1 MLQKKPTDSNVAESK
16 GTPSTEPFDFLK
28 ISEEILAF
36 GNILK
41 SNIDFTGDAFRIF
54 TESLNIMETQ
64 ASKLA
69 SAFGGMRGFTA
80 SIKEN
85 MAGAAASV
93 IELGGSLQD
102 VANIQEGVVKALQT
116 QTILNKEAYADLYAV
131 GNLVG
136 DGSKVTAESSKKM
149 VEGFMNAGYG
159 LYDVSNQ
166 VLGIINKSRELGVTT
181 AAVYGQISANIGKLA
196 LYNFEN
202 GVQGMAQ
209 MAAKAASLRIDM
221 KSTLDFAEKLFDP
234 ENAIETAAAMQRLGV
249 NVASLLDPYKLMDMA
264 RNDPAKL
271 QEEILKATQALT
283 YFDEKNQK
291 MAILPG
297 AQQTLR
303 ELGKALGILPEE
315 LAKMAL
321 NAGDLERKLREI
333 KFSPDF
339 AGDEQAR
346 TMIANMAQLKDGKY
360 VVTFDEM
367 NKETG
372 QIESVTKEVS
382 QLTKDNKEALVK
394 MNEPAKSAIELQK
407 EANNSLVNINNSIK
421 ALKGVVPRR
430 LAASSGIT
438 KAQKRA
444 EDIASPVLSGLG
456 AAMGVNR
463 DKKGRLSTDV
473 ADKKINNLAN
483 KLADEF
489 EDALTGKKDIKDVFS
504 NITKYVEEGYYNSN
518 IKGNYLRGSNQQ
530 RDKQEAAGR
539 ARGIELNENKI
550 FKNAGFD
557 ENKLNKLKEIISN
570 NVSPASTSITPSR
583 YDRDKAINSGYRTN
597 SQTSNNNQGNIAK
610 ESKSTDINFNL
621 NFNVN
626 PKDYKNS
633 FMDILNQS
641 DFGKHVAKHITN
653 NFKEN
658 SALRGYTPSTK
669 INVTV

>member
-1 MLQKKPTDSNVAESK
+1 MLQKKPTDNSSSETK
-16 GTPSTEPFDFLK
+16 GTPSTEPFDIKKLSQDILSAGDI
-28 ISEEILAF
+28 IS
-36 GNILK
+36 
-41 SNIDFTGDAFRIF
+41 SNIDITGAAFEIF
-54 TESLNIMETQ
+54 VNSLNTMETQ

-69 SAFGGMRGFTA
+69 LAFGGMRGLTA

-85 MAGAAASV
+85 MAGAASSV
-93 IELGGSLQD
+93 IELGGSLED
-102 VANIQEGVVKALQT
+102 VASIQEGVVKALQT

-136 DGSKVTAESSKKM
+136 DGTKVSAESSKKM

-221 KSTLDFAEKLFDP
+221 ASTLGVAEQLFSP
-234 ENAIETAAAMQRLGV
+234 EKAIEMAASMQRLGV

-291 MAILPG
+291 MSILPG
-297 AQQTLR
+297 AQQTIR
-303 ELGKALGILPEE
+303 ELATAMNIPVDQ

-321 NAGDLERKLREI
+321 NAGDLDRKLREI

-339 AGDEQAR
+339 AGDEQSR
-346 TMIANMAQLKDGKY
+346 NMIANMAQLKDGKY

-382 QLTKDNKEALVK
+382 QLTKDNKEALIK
-394 MNEPAKSAIELQK
+394 MNEPAKSAIDLQK

-444 EDIASPVLSGLG
+444 EDIMNPLLSGAG

-463 DKKGRLSTDV
+463 NKKGSLSTEV
-473 ADKKINNLAN
+473 ADKKINAAAN
-483 KLADEF
+483 KFADELG
-489 EDALTGKKDIKDVFS
+489 EVLSGKKSLLDAVSTLGNDAKKAFNNANYKKAFVDAYRKERNEQI
-504 NITKYVEEGYYNSN
+504 N
-518 IKGNYLRGSNQQ
+518 KGRTG
-530 RDKQEAAGR
+530 
-539 ARGIELNENKI
+539 GIEMNEGKVLEFLEKI
-550 FKNAGFD
+550 GFD
-557 ENKLNKLKEIISN
+557 KNDFKGVTPN
-570 NVSPASTSITPSR
+570 NVSYPAVSTTLNPSQ
-583 YDRDKAINSGYRTN
+583 YDRDKAINSGYQTN
-597 SQTSNNNQGNIAK
+597 NQSYSNNNQGTAN
-610 ESKSTDINFNL
+610 EFKSTIDIHLKVDPTDLKSTVMNYLKTEELGKIVTKYVSHYL
-621 NFNVN
+621 N
-626 PKDYKNS
+626 
-633 FMDILNQS
+633 
-641 DFGKHVAKHITN
+641 
-653 NFKEN
+653 EN
-658 SALRGYTPSTK
+658 SALKGNTPRAK
-669 INVTV
+669 INVK

>member
-1 MLQKKPTDSNVAESK
+1 MLEKKPTDANLAESK
-16 GTPSTEPFDFLK
+16 GAPVIDPFSIVDTLDGIKK
-28 ISEEILAF
+28 IGEIAS
-36 GNILK
+36 
-41 SNIDFTGDAFRIF
+41 SNIDFTDKALGIF
-54 TESLNIMETQ
+54 IESINIMET
-64 ASKLA
+64 AATKLA
-69 SAFGGMRGFTA
+69 LGFGGMRGLTA
-80 SIKEN
+80 SIKQN
-85 MAGAAASV
+85 MEGAAASV
-93 IELGGSLQD
+93 IELGGSLAD
-102 VANIQEGVVKALQT
+102 VAAIQEGVVKALQT

-136 DGSKVTAESSKKM
+136 DGSKVTAESTKKM

-181 AAVYGQISANIGKLA
+181 NAVYSQISANIGKLA
-196 LYNFEN
+196 LFNFEN

-271 QEEILKATQALT
+271 QEEILKAAQALT

-303 ELGKALGILPEE
+303 ELGKALGMSSEE

-321 NAGDLERKLREI
+321 NAGDLDRKLREI

-346 TMIANMAQLKDGKY
+346 NMIANMAQLKDGKY

-382 QLTKDNKEALVK
+382 ELTKDNKEALLK

-430 LAASSGIT
+430 LAANPALDKGMK
-438 KAQKRA
+438 KAA
-444 EDIASPVLSGLG
+444 DFLSPLVEG
-456 AAMGVNR
+456 AGGAMGFKR
-463 DKKGRLSTDV
+463 DKSGRLNTD
-473 ADKKINNLAN
+473 D
-483 KLADEF
+483 
-489 EDALTGKKDIKDVFS
+489 TGKKIDAGAKNIGEMFSDLISGKRDMYQVAADLNNDLKGVFNKEDILKGFNDAYNRKRNEIINKKGDPGPKLNEINQLKKVKEFFGDLISS
-504 NITKYVEEGYYNSN
+504 NGISGNAISNPINNRSSASGVVNNYNATPQTTRNSN
-518 IKGNYLRGSNQQ
+518 
-530 RDKQEAAGR
+530 
-539 ARGIELNENKI
+539 
-550 FKNAGFD
+550 
-557 ENKLNKLKEIISN
+557 
-570 NVSPASTSITPSR
+570 
-583 YDRDKAINSGYRTN
+583 N
-597 SQTSNNNQGNIAK
+597 SQGNTAK
-610 ESKSTDINFNL
+610 VSKPKDINFNL
-621 NFNVN
+621 TFNVN

-633 FMDILNQS
+633 FMDIFNQS
-641 DFGKHVAKHITN
+641 DLPKLLAKHITN
-653 NFKEN
+653 NYKEN
-658 SALRGYTPSTK
+658 SALKGYTPSAE
-669 INVTV
+669 INILS

>member
-1 MLQKKPTDSNVAESK
+1 MLQKKPTDANVSESK
-16 GTPSTEPFDFLK
+16 GVPVNDPF
-28 ISEEILAF
+28 
-36 GNILK
+36 NIVETLTGIASLQEVAA
-41 SNIDFTGDAFRIF
+41 SNLDFTGKALDVLTKSI
-54 TESLNIMETQ
+54 NIMET
-64 ASKLA
+64 AATKLA
-69 SAFGGMRGFTA
+69 LGFGGMRGLTA
-80 SIKEN
+80 SIKQN
-85 MAGAAASV
+85 MEGAAASV
-93 IELGGSLQD
+93 IELGGSLED
-102 VANIQEGVVKALQT
+102 VAAIQEGVVKALQT

-136 DGSKVTAESSKKM
+136 DGSKVTVESSKKM

-221 KSTLDFAEKLFDP
+221 SSTLGVAEQLFSP
-234 ENAIETAAAMQRLGV
+234 EKAIEMAASMQRLGV

-303 ELGKALGILPEE
+303 ELSTAMNIPVEQ

-321 NAGDLERKLREI
+321 NAGDLDRKLREI

-339 AGDEQAR
+339 AGDEQSR
-346 TMIANMAQLKDGKY
+346 NMIANMAQLKDGKY

-382 QLTKDNKEALVK
+382 QLTKDNKEALIK

-407 EANNSLVNINNSIK
+407 EANNSLTNINNSIK

-430 LAASSGIT
+430 LAANPGLDKSMK
-438 KAQKRA
+438 KAA
-444 EDIASPVLSGLG
+444 NILSPLVEGAGG
-456 AAMGVNR
+456 AAGFKR
-463 DKKGRLSTDV
+463 DKSGRLNTDESG
-473 ADKKINNLAN
+473 KKIDAATKNVGEMFSDLVSGKRNMYQVGADLKNDLKNAFN
-483 KLADEF
+483 K
-489 EDALTGKKDIKDVFS
+489 EDALKGFNDAYDRKRNEIINKKEDP
-504 NITKYVEEGYYNSN
+504 GP
-518 IKGNYLRGSNQQ
+518 
-530 RDKQEAAGR
+530 
-539 ARGIELNENKI
+539 
-550 FKNAGFD
+550 
-557 ENKLNKLKEIISN
+557 KLNDIDKLKKAKDFLGDLISSNGIGGNARPNPISN
-570 NVSPASTSITPSR
+570 PSSASGVVNNYNATP
-583 YDRDKAINSGYRTN
+583 
-597 SQTSNNNQGNIAK
+597 QTTRNSNNNQGNTAK
-610 ESKSTDINFNL
+610 VSKSTDINFNL
-621 NFNVN
+621 TFNVN

-633 FMDILNQS
+633 FMDIFNQS
-641 DFGKHVAKHITN
+641 DLPKQLAKHITN

-658 SALRGYTPSTK
+658 SALKGYTPSAK
-669 INVTV
+669 INIG

>member
-1 MLQKKPTDSNVAESK
+1 MLQKKPTDTNVSESK
-16 GTPSTEPFDFLK
+16 GVPVNDPF
-28 ISEEILAF
+28 
-36 GNILK
+36 NIVETLTGIASLQEVAA
-41 SNIDFTGDAFRIF
+41 SNLDFTGKALDVLTKSI
-54 TESLNIMETQ
+54 NIMET
-64 ASKLA
+64 AATKLA
-69 SAFGGMRGFTA
+69 LGFGGMRGLTA
-80 SIKEN
+80 SIKQN
-85 MAGAAASV
+85 MEGAAASV
-93 IELGGSLQD
+93 IELGGSLED
-102 VANIQEGVVKALQT
+102 VAAIQEGVVKALQT

-136 DGSKVTAESSKKM
+136 DGSKVTVESSKKM

-221 KSTLDFAEKLFDP
+221 SSTLGVAEQLFSP
-234 ENAIETAAAMQRLGV
+234 EKAIEMAASMQRLGV

-303 ELGKALGILPEE
+303 ELSTAMNIPVEQ

-321 NAGDLERKLREI
+321 NAGDLDRKLREI

-339 AGDEQAR
+339 AGDEQSR
-346 TMIANMAQLKDGKY
+346 NMIANMAQLKDGKY

-382 QLTKDNKEALVK
+382 QLTKDNKEALIK

-407 EANNSLVNINNSIK
+407 EANNSLTNINNSIK

-430 LAASSGIT
+430 LAANPGLDKSMK
-438 KAQKRA
+438 KAA
-444 EDIASPVLSGLG
+444 NILSPLVEGAGG
-456 AAMGVNR
+456 AAGFKR
-463 DKKGRLSTDV
+463 DKSGRLNTDESG
-473 ADKKINNLAN
+473 KKIDAATKNVGEMFSDLVSGKRNMYQVGADLKNDLKNAFN
-483 KLADEF
+483 K
-489 EDALTGKKDIKDVFS
+489 EDALKGFNDAYDRKRNEIINKKEDP
-504 NITKYVEEGYYNSN
+504 GP
-518 IKGNYLRGSNQQ
+518 
-530 RDKQEAAGR
+530 
-539 ARGIELNENKI
+539 
-550 FKNAGFD
+550 
-557 ENKLNKLKEIISN
+557 KLNDIDKLKKAKDFLGDLISSNGIGGNARPNPISN
-570 NVSPASTSITPSR
+570 PSSASGVVNNYNATP
-583 YDRDKAINSGYRTN
+583 
-597 SQTSNNNQGNIAK
+597 QTTRNSNNNQGNTAK
-610 ESKSTDINFNL
+610 VSKSTDINFNL
-621 NFNVN
+621 TFNVN

-633 FMDILNQS
+633 FMDIFNQS
-641 DFGKHVAKHITN
+641 DLPKQLAKHITN

-658 SALRGYTPSTK
+658 SALKGYTPSAK
-669 INVTV
+669 INIG

>member
-1 MLQKKPTDSNVAESK
+1 MLEKKPTDANLTESK
-16 GTPSTEPFDFLK
+16 GAPVIDPFNLVKTLEGITD
-28 ISEEILAF
+28 IGEVAS
-36 GNILK
+36 
-41 SNIDFTGDAFRIF
+41 SNLDFTNKALGIF
-54 TESLNIMETQ
+54 IESINIMET
-64 ASKLA
+64 AATKLA
-69 SAFGGMRGFTA
+69 LGFGGMRGLTA
-80 SIKEN
+80 SIKQN
-85 MAGAAASV
+85 MEGAAASV

-102 VANIQEGVVKALQT
+102 VALIQEGVVKALQT

-136 DGSKVTAESSKKM
+136 DGSKVTAESTKKM

-196 LYNFEN
+196 LFNFEN

-221 KSTLDFAEKLFDP
+221 KSTLDFAEKLYNP
-234 ENAIETAAAMQRLGV
+234 EDAIEAAAAMQRLGV
-249 NVASLLDPYKLMDMA
+249 NVASLLDPYKLMDMG

-346 TMIANMAQLKDGKY
+346 NMIANMAQLKDGKY

-382 QLTKDNKEALVK
+382 ELTKDNKEALLK

-430 LAASSGIT
+430 LAANPGLDKSMK
-438 KAQKRA
+438 KAA
-444 EDIASPVLSGLG
+444 NILSPLVEG
-456 AAMGVNR
+456 AGGAIGFKR
-463 DKKGRLSTDV
+463 DKSGRLNTD
-473 ADKKINNLAN
+473 D
-483 KLADEF
+483 
-489 EDALTGKKDIKDVFS
+489 TGKKIDAATKNVAEMFSDLVSGKRTIEQVGADLKNDLKGAFNLKDIEKGFNNAYDRKR
-504 NITKYVEEGYYNSN
+504 NEIINSGGDPGP
-518 IKGNYLRGSNQQ
+518 K
-530 RDKQEAAGR
+530 
-539 ARGIELNENKI
+539 LNDI
-550 FKNAGFD
+550 
-557 ENKLNKLKEIISN
+557 NKLKKMKDYLGDLITSNGISGNAISN
-570 NVSPASTSITPSR
+570 PINNRSSASGVVNNYNATPQTTR
-583 YDRDKAINSGYRTN
+583 NSNN
-597 SQTSNNNQGNIAK
+597 SQGNTAK
-610 ESKSTDINFNL
+610 VSKPKDINFTFH
-621 NFNVN
+621 FNVN

-633 FMDILNQS
+633 FMDIFNQS
-641 DFGKHVAKHITN
+641 DLPKLLAKHITN
-653 NFKEN
+653 NYKEN
-658 SALRGYTPSTK
+658 SALKGYTPSAK
-669 INVTV
+669 INILS

>member
-1 MLQKKPTDSNVAESK
+1 MLQKKPTDASLTESK
-16 GTPSTEPFDFLK
+16 GAPINEPFDITK
-28 ISEEILAF
+28 TIQGIADIGEIAS
-36 GNILK
+36 
-41 SNIDFTGDAFRIF
+41 SNIDFTGKALDIL
-54 TESLNIMETQ
+54 TQSINIMET
-64 ASKLA
+64 AATKLA
-69 SAFGGMRGFTA
+69 LGFGGMRGLTA
-80 SIKEN
+80 SIKQN
-85 MAGAAASV
+85 MEGAAASV
-93 IELGGSLQD
+93 IELGGSLED
-102 VANIQEGVVKALQT
+102 VAAIQEGVVKALQT

-249 NVASLLDPYKLMDMA
+249 NVASLLDPYKLMDMG

-271 QEEILKATQALT
+271 QEEILKAAQALT

-303 ELGKALGILPEE
+303 EMAKAFGMNADD

-339 AGDEQAR
+339 AGDEQSR
-346 TMIANMAQLKDGKY
+346 NMIANMAQLKDGKY

-382 QLTKDNKEALVK
+382 QLTKDNKEALIK

-407 EANNSLVNINNSIK
+407 EANNSLTNINNSIK

-430 LAASSGIT
+430 LAANPGLDKSMK
-438 KAQKRA
+438 KAA
-444 EDIASPVLSGLG
+444 NILSPLVEGAGG
-456 AAMGVNR
+456 AAGFKR
-463 DKKGRLSTDV
+463 DKSGRLNTDESG
-473 ADKKINNLAN
+473 KKIDAATKNVAEMFSDLVSGKRTIKQVGADLKNDLKNAFN
-483 KLADEF
+483 K
-489 EDALTGKKDIKDVFS
+489 EDALKGFNDAYDRKRNEIINKKEDP
-504 NITKYVEEGYYNSN
+504 GP
-518 IKGNYLRGSNQQ
+518 
-530 RDKQEAAGR
+530 
-539 ARGIELNENKI
+539 
-550 FKNAGFD
+550 
-557 ENKLNKLKEIISN
+557 KLNDIDKLKKAKDFLGDLISSNGIGGNARPNPISN
-570 NVSPASTSITPSR
+570 PSSASGVVNNYNATPQ
-583 YDRDKAINSGYRTN
+583 NQ
-597 SQTSNNNQGNIAK
+597 QTSNNNQGNIAK

-658 SALRGYTPSTK
+658 SALRGYTPRAK
-669 INVTV
+669 INVG